1 MVATAGGITWRL
13 PYLQLVQCM
22 HCPEPRRQVHAAVG
36 GSWAAGNRVDWQQL
50 HAGGGKGARAALLG
64 AGAGASTAMHVQ
76 VDTRLGVEAA
86 MELDFGDHL

>member
-1 MVATAGGITWRL
+1 MMLASL
-13 PYLQLVQCM
+13 
-22 HCPEPRRQVHAAVG
+22 HAALTT
-36 GSWAAGNRVDWQQL
+36 SIALQCPFHPFPAEWQQL

-76 VDTRLGVEAA
+76 VDNRLGVEAA